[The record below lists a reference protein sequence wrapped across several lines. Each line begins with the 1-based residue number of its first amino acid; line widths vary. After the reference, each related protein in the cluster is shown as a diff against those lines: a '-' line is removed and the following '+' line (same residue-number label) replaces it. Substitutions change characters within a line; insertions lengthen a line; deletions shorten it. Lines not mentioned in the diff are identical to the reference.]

1 MRWLLTAVGLLISLE
16 TRTTPLGA
24 QGRVRAGAGAGIAMP
39 SGVLQDQANPGWRAL
54 ATLDVWLPE
63 MPASLRVDAAYDR
76 LGLRQS
82 PNGSAEPATGARTI
96 TSASLSLSVGSSD
109 SLSRVSPYMLAGVT
123 MNQIGC
129 VGASVGTAAGRLECA
144 ATSQMGWNA
153 GIGTRFILF
162 GRRGFA
168 DARLH
173 CVSRWVEDLCYI
185 PVSVGL
191 LFWSHDSSIVDQTSD
206 AR

>member
-1 MRWLLTAVGLLISLE
+1 MRRLLTAVGLLISLGTATE
-16 TRTTPLGA
+16 PLGA
-24 QGRVRAGAGAGIAMP
+24 QGRVRAGAGVGIAMP

-63 MPASLRVDAAYDR
+63 MPTSLRVDAAYDR
-76 LGLRQS
+76 FGLTS
-82 PNGSAEPATGARTI
+82 APDGSSERVTGARTI
-96 TSASLSLSVGSSD
+96 ASASLSLSVGSSD
-109 SLSRVSPYMLAGVT
+109 SLSRVSPYALAGVT
-123 MNQIGC
+123 MNRIGC
-129 VGASVGTAAGRLECA
+129 VGTTSGTAAGRLECA
-144 ATSQMGWNA
+144 PTSQMGWNA

-191 LFWSHDSSIVDQTSD
+191 LFWSHDASIVDQTSD